1 MPGLFNLLRAGA
13 APVDP
18 LRWKYRKPSV
28 AAVGS
33 IRWISRIKS
42 YLLEIKDG
50 FAKQEFE
57 AFLDRFIRDTY
68 RVKGFVRLEGRLYL
82 ADCTSDREAA
92 ASWEMLPGEKEPEGI
107 NRVVILGEAGFPQPE
122 ASKKACSGLEDKIIS
137 FQ

>member
-1 MPGLFNLLRAGA
+1 MDITN
-13 APVDP
+13 
-18 LRWKYRKPSV
+18 
-28 AAVGS
+28 
-33 IRWISRIKS
+33 KS

-82 ADCTSDREAA
+82 ADCTSDRRQLLP
-92 ASWEMLPGEKEPEGI
+92 WEMLPGEKEPEGI
-107 NRVVILGEAGFPQPE
+107 NRVVILGGSGLPTAG
-122 ASKKACSGLEDKIIS
+122 SVKKACSGLEDKIIS